1 MSDSSPSVMKTL
13 IKGGLLEA
21 WAYEGARQ
29 LRDRL
34 PADEAARFDA
44 IVATASREFNPEM
57 WQKRPPTYGRNGAS
71 LDEGGG
77 GVPLGEMGE
86 GASLGEIEGG
96 GSLGETERGA
106 SLGETEGGASLGE
119 DNYFCY
125 TSLEGAQVL
134 LFSHPFCLCVR
145 PAVSCRS
152 HRRV

>member
-86 GASLGEIEGG
+86 GAPLGEIEGRASLGEIEGG
-96 GSLGETERGA
+96 A
-106 SLGETEGGASLGE
+106 SPGE